1 MPFVGFHGSPT
12 VLIGG
17 IDPFADVSTVV
28 GLACRF
34 YRTPDGP
41 AEVPTIEQLRIPG
54 VGPGESE
61 VSPGNSHR

>member
-17 IDPFADVSTVV
+17 MDPFADVSTVV

-41 AEVPTIEQLRIPG
+41 AEVPTIEQLRDAIQRASR
-54 VGPGESE
+54 V
-61 VSPGNSHR
+61 